1 MGVTEQSDASGASTS
16 RQPSPFRF
24 PARGQN
30 DNSVNQGLG
39 FNTIPAANNP
49 NSNAPFLFPQQ
60 QRVRSKSDNALEP
73 PSWDTS
79 LAQQQLRQQGD
90 SSVLGLDLDASSS
103 GAVDDTAL
111 GTGSSTTSTHANPS
125 SSAGYQNQMQAFA
138 FGGSGANAEYLSA
151 DFSMRRSKSENGNA
165 RQFGHRQSRSED
177 IRGLQPSLQLPQQHH
192 QQQTFLQH
200 SNPSNS
206 FHHGHSLSLSA
217 SQGGLLFPPDLMPS
231 QPQNPHLLSTNT
243 LPPSV
248 LRSSSPARGHIRR
261 ASSGS
266 RAGRGIGAE
275 SWAQDYGTNASS
287 ARASPYPSPNASPMP
302 RYAELELDL
311 NQETKYEI
319 PEATPSAGFEQD
331 VALSGRLGL
340 SANAKQQQ
348 AQNMLDVKGFINTA
362 SNLST
367 IATEVTT
374 VHNVSKPNVTTVRTA
389 NASHKRRKQEASFVC
404 PFPGCGS
411 TFTRSFNLK
420 GEFVSF
426 RLSFECC

>member
-1 MGVTEQSDASGASTS
+1 
-16 RQPSPFRF
+16 
-24 PARGQN
+24 
-30 DNSVNQGLG
+30 
-39 FNTIPAANNP
+39 
-49 NSNAPFLFPQQ
+49 
-60 QRVRSKSDNALEP
+60 
-73 PSWDTS
+73 
-79 LAQQQLRQQGD
+79 
-90 SSVLGLDLDASSS
+90 
-103 GAVDDTAL
+103 
-111 GTGSSTTSTHANPS
+111 
-125 SSAGYQNQMQAFA
+125 
-138 FGGSGANAEYLSA
+138 
-151 DFSMRRSKSENGNA
+151 
-165 RQFGHRQSRSED
+165 
-177 IRGLQPSLQLPQQHH
+177 
-192 QQQTFLQH
+192 
-200 SNPSNS
+200 
-206 FHHGHSLSLSA
+206 
-217 SQGGLLFPPDLMPS
+217 
-231 QPQNPHLLSTNT
+231 
-243 LPPSV
+243 
-248 LRSSSPARGHIRR
+248 
-261 ASSGS
+261 
-266 RAGRGIGAE
+266 
-275 SWAQDYGTNASS
+275 
-287 ARASPYPSPNASPMP
+287 MP